1 MAKKCKVEMLGQ
13 PNNICREGGGGSCVG
28 CEGQELVKRMMDK
41 AGELDVVYLGGEW
54 ADRMGAMVRSE
65 CLKVVMALLSAVGE
79 DMRKE
84 RESVGRVRYRV
95 MARRGK

>member
-1 MAKKCKVEMLGQ
+1 MAKKRKVEMLGQ
-13 PNNICREGGGGSCVG
+13 PNNICRGGGRGVDAG
-28 CEGQELVKRMMDK
+28 CEGQELVSRMMDK

-84 RESVGRVRYRV
+84 RESKGRVI
-95 MARRGK
+95 

>member
-84 RESVGRVRYRV
+84 RESKGRVI
-95 MARRGK
+95 